1 MLRKKEVL
9 KRKGRM
15 RVGSGAVRSVQK
27 GRPSVR
33 REGSNQGE
41 STLMFGGGLV
51 GRAVV
56 SVIADDADVPMAVS
70 GGVICW
76 VFHGSSIMSCGVVW
90 PMGWD

>member
-15 RVGSGAVRSVQK
+15 RVGSGAVRSVQN

-41 STLMFGGGLV
+41 SMLMFEGGVV
-51 GRAVV
+51 GRAAV
-56 SVIADDADVPMAVS
+56 SVMADDADVPMAVS
-70 GGVICW
+70 GGVTCW
-76 VFHGSSIMSCGVVW
+76 ALHGSSIMSCGVGW
-90 PMGWD
+90 PMG